1 MTTYKELS
9 SLSGRNALITGA
21 SGGLGKVFTDTLGE
35 LGANLIL
42 VDLPGTSLEDL
53 ALKVK
58 EKWKVEVNYYEI
70 DLEIE
75 KQRKSLINN
84 IKKEIDKL
92 NILVNNAGFVGNSE
106 LPHWNT
112 TFEKQSLESWRR
124 AFEVNLTAVFELSQG
139 FVPIMRDSIGASI
152 VNISS
157 IYGFLGPDWR
167 LYSETNMG
175 NPAAYSASKGALIQ
189 FTRWLSTTLAPSVRV
204 NAICPGGVFR
214 NQPESFVTQY
224 EHRTPM
230 ARMGKE
236 EDFKG
241 ALGFLASDL
250 SSYVTGQSLNVD
262 GGWSAW

>member
-75 KQRKSLINN
+75 KQRKSLINS

-92 NILVNNAGFVGNSE
+92 NVLVNNAGFVGNSE

-224 EHRTPM
+224 EHRTPL
-230 ARMGKE
+230 ARMAKE

-241 ALGFLASDL
+241 ALGFLVSDL
-250 SSYVTGQSLNVD
+250 SSYVTGQSLSVD

>member
-1 MTTYKELS
+1 M
-9 SLSGRNALITGA
+9 
-21 SGGLGKVFTDTLGE
+21 
-35 LGANLIL
+35 
-42 VDLPGTSLEDL
+42 
-53 ALKVK
+53 
-58 EKWKVEVNYYEI
+58 
-70 DLEIE
+70 
-75 KQRKSLINN
+75 
-84 IKKEIDKL
+84 
-92 NILVNNAGFVGNSE
+92 
-106 LPHWNT
+106 PHWNT

-224 EHRTPM
+224 EPRTPL
-230 ARMGKE
+230 ARMAKE

-241 ALGFLASDL
+241 ALGFLVSDL
-250 SSYVTGQSLNVD
+250 SSYVTGQSLSVD

>member
-58 EKWKVEVNYYEI
+58 EKWKVKVNCYEI

-224 EHRTPM
+224 EHRTPL
-230 ARMGKE
+230 ARMAKE

-241 ALGFLASDL
+241 ALGFLVSDL
-250 SSYVTGQSLNVD
+250 SSYVTGQSLSVD

>member
-21 SGGLGKVFTDTLGE
+21 AGGLGKVFADTLGE

-53 ALKVK
+53 ASKMK
-58 EKWKVEVNYYEI
+58 EKWKVKVVFYET

-75 KQRKSLINN
+75 MQRKNLIKFVLKNTN
-84 IKKEIDKL
+84 QL
-92 NILVNNAGFVGNSE
+92 NILVNNAGFVGTSE
-106 LPHWNT
+106 LTGWNT
-112 TFEKQSLESWRR
+112 TFEKQSVESWRR
-124 AFEVNLTAVFELSQG
+124 AFEVNLTAVFELCQG

-157 IYGFLGPDWR
+157 IYGLLGPDWR
-167 LYSETNMG
+167 LYAQTNMG
-175 NPAAYSASKGALIQ
+175 NPAAYGASKGALIQ

-204 NAICPGGVFR
+204 NAICPGGIFR
-214 NQPESFVTQY
+214 NQPQSFLTQY

-230 ARMGKE
+230 ARMAKE

-241 ALGFLASDL
+241 AIGFLASDL